1 MRDIGVHKQIGDRLR
16 LGRVQNKLTLRE
28 AATPLGVSVAHL
40 SAVELGR
47 TQATVGLL
55 LGACELYGVSSD
67 WALYGRERWASCPA
81 EGRTDCRIRHAA
93 AQAR

>member
-16 LGRVQNKLTLRE
+16 VGRQQMNLTLKE

-47 TQATVGLL
+47 AQATVGTL
-55 LGACELYGVSSD
+55 LGACELYGVSSY
-67 WALYGRERWASCPA
+67 WVLYGKERWSSCPA
-81 EGRTDCRIRHAA
+81 EGRVDCRIRAA
-93 AQAR
+93 VMPQS

>member
-16 LGRVQNKLTLRE
+16 VGRQQNNLTLRE
-28 AATPLGVSVAHL
+28 AATPLGVSVAYL

-47 TQATVGLL
+47 SQATVGLL

-81 EGRTDCRIRHAA
+81 EGRLDCKIRYAPIK
-93 AQAR
+93 QA